1 MQRIL
6 IVDDSEL
13 NRYVRSEI
21 LRQAG
26 YESLLAATGIEAL
39 GKCMTEKPDLVLLDI
54 HLPDVNGF
62 EVCRRIKTNP
72 ETASVMVMQISASA
86 VELKDALTGLNGGAD
101 DFLLEP
107 VEPELLVAKVRSLMR
122 LRTMEERLRQSNE
135 ELSRFAFVASH
146 DLQEPLRNVAIFAQ
160 MLDRDYRD
168 KLDDRGVGYLNFI
181 IEGAQRMTMLVR
193 DLLEYSTVSSPSK
206 EAKQRVPMSQIVEQ
220 TRDWFREK
228 LKDANATI
236 THDPLP
242 ELEGV
247 EVRIAQLFRNLIE
260 NAIKYRRPNVP
271 LEIHIGV
278 RAAKREWLFAI
289 ADNGNGFEPEFTNE
303 IFGIFRRLER
313 KEVEGTGIG
322 LAICR
327 AVVESAGGK
336 IWAEGRPGSGATFYF
351 TWPRIAVEVAAAPGA
366 QAGD

>member
-1 MQRIL
+1 MSRIL

-26 YESLLAATGIEAL
+26 YESLLAATGGEAL

-54 HLPDVNGF
+54 HLPDVSGF

-122 LRTMEERLRQSNE
+122 LRSMEERLRRSNE

-146 DLQEPLRNVAIFAQ
+146 DLQEPLRNVATFAQ
-160 MLDRDYRD
+160 MLDRDYRA
-168 KLDDRGVGYLNFI
+168 KLDERGVGYLNFI
-181 IEGAQRMTMLVR
+181 IGGAQRMTMLIR
-193 DLLEYSTVSSPSK
+193 DLLDYSSVSSASH
-206 EAKQRVPMSQIVEQ
+206 EATQKVDIGRMVDQ

-228 LKDANATI
+228 LKEANATI

-260 NAIKYRRPNVP
+260 NAIKYRRPDVP
-271 LEIHIGV
+271 LEIHVGV
-278 RAAKREWLFAI
+278 RSAKREWLFAV
-289 ADNGNGFEPEFTNE
+289 ADNGKGFDPAFTNE
-303 IFGIFRRLER
+303 IFGIFRRLDR
-313 KEVEGTGIG
+313 QEVEGTGIG

-336 IWAEGRPGSGATFYF
+336 IWAEGRPGHGATFYF
-351 TWPRIAVEVAAAPGA
+351 TWPRTAVEPAATAEA
-366 QAGD
+366 S

>member
-1 MQRIL
+1 MPRVL

-13 NRYVRSEI
+13 NRYIRSEI

-26 YESLLAATGIEAL
+26 YESLLAATGSEAL
-39 GKCMTEKPDLVLLDI
+39 SMCMTEKPDLVLLDI
-54 HLPDVNGF
+54 HLPDVSGF

-72 ETASVMVMQISASA
+72 ETASVMVMQISAST
-86 VELKDALTGLNGGAD
+86 VELKDALAGLNGGAD

-122 LRTMEERLRQSNE
+122 LRTMEERLRRSNE

-146 DLQEPLRNVAIFAQ
+146 DLQEPVRNVVTFAQ
-160 MLDRDYRD
+160 MLDRDYRA
-168 KLDDRGVGYLNFI
+168 KLDERGAGYLNFI
-181 IEGAQRMTMLVR
+181 ISGAQRMTMLIR
-193 DLLEYSTVSSPSK
+193 DLLDYSRVSAGSPDATQKVHVS
-206 EAKQRVPMSQIVEQ
+206 RIVEQ
-220 TRDWFREK
+220 TRDWFQEK
-228 LKDANATI
+228 LKEASATI

-289 ADNGNGFEPEFTNE
+289 ADNGNGFDPAFASE
-303 IFGIFRRLER
+303 IFGIFRRLDRNEA
-313 KEVEGTGIG
+313 GTGIG

-327 AVVESAGGK
+327 SVVESAGGK
-336 IWAEGRPGSGATFYF
+336 IWAEGRPGVGATFYF
-351 TWPRIAVEVAAAPGA
+351 TWPRTAA
-366 QAGD
+366 